1 MSKGKETKQPPVI
14 PADCAP
20 VPRARAAAAVL
31 AAAGIVL
38 LGAGFALGV
47 RAGGG
52 MARFWSSYLIN
63 GFFFLS
69 ISLGA
74 LFFVLLMHA
83 TRSAWSAA
91 VRRIAEFMASNF
103 WILLVLFIPLYL
115 NLPDVYQWAD
125 PGYSTPLLEH
135 KRALLNESS
144 FLLRQA
150 VYFAVWIT
158 LASWYARASLK
169 QDASGGVE
177 LTRRMQRFS
186 PVALILFA
194 LSASATAMDLLMSLE
209 YEWFSSIFP
218 IIVFSGAAT
227 GFFAL
232 FALALLALQAS
243 GRLRGVSAGHYHDI
257 GKYLFGFVFFWG
269 YVSFSQYL
277 LQWYGNIPEE
287 TQWYLPRQSGAWGA
301 VFVALIFG
309 RLLLPFLGLVTRELK
324 SNRMVLGFWSVWLL
338 AAHWLDIFWIAAP
351 ARSPRSVP
359 FGMLDAVLFAGF
371 ACVFAA
377 GVLFRMSRHPLVP
390 VGDPRLEMS
399 LRHKSV
405 P

>member
-1 MSKGKETKQPPVI
+1 VSKGKETKQPPVI

-38 LGAGFALGV
+38 LGAGFALGI
-47 RAGGG
+47 RADYGK
-52 MARFWSSYLIN
+52 ARFWSSYLIN

-103 WILLVLFIPLYL
+103 WVMLILFIPFYL
-115 NLPDVYQWAD
+115 NLPDVYAWAD

-135 KRALLNESS
+135 KRVLLNENS

-158 LASWYARASLK
+158 LAAWYARASLK
-169 QDASGGVE
+169 QDTSGGVD

-194 LSASATAMDLLMSLE
+194 LSASAAAMDLLMSLE

-232 FALALLALQAS
+232 FPLALLALQAA

-324 SNRMVLGFWSVWLL
+324 SNRTVLGFWSIWLL
-338 AAHWLDIFWIAAP
+338 AAHWLDIFWIVAP
-351 ARSPRSVP
+351 AHSPRAVP
-359 FGMLDAVLFAGF
+359 FGLLDIVLFTGF

-399 LRHKSV
+399 LRHKST